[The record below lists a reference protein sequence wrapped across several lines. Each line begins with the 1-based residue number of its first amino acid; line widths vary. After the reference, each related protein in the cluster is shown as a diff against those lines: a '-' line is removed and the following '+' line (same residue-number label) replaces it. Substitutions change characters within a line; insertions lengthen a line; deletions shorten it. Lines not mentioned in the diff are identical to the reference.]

1 MTGFL
6 EQINAPRNV
15 APEAPAKPDSAQQ
28 RRARETAED
37 FESVFLAQMLQH
49 MNMGIDPEGPFG
61 GGKGEEAYQSM
72 VAEKYGEAI
81 TEMGGV
87 GIADA
92 IYREILRI
100 QEAGS

>member
-1 MTGFL
+1 MSDF
-6 EQINAPRNV
+6 IDRANYPRNV
-15 APEAPAKPDSAQQ
+15 VPATPADPVNAAQ

-37 FESVFLAQMLQH
+37 FESVFISQMLQH

-61 GGKGEEAYQSM
+61 GGKGEEAYKSL

-81 TEMGGV
+81 TEMGGI

-92 IYREILRI
+92 IYKEILRL
-100 QEAGS
+100 QEVGS